1 MTQTVASLEG
11 RKQMGAGELTARY
24 DEALAYAS
32 AHHRDQFR
40 KGSRVPYLSHLMS
53 VSALVLEHG
62 GTEDQA
68 IAGLLH
74 DAVED
79 AEVGQG
85 RAVLE
90 HIGEAWGEPVAT
102 MVQACSDSL
111 NETTEGKRPW
121 EERKREYVAALRDP
135 AKKSDEAVLVTAAD
149 KTHNARCIADDLR
162 RYGPGFWST
171 FNAKPDRLLWYYDQ
185 VAAAIADRLPNH
197 SITPVL
203 QRAVAELHDA
213 TADSRLDDPN

>member
-11 RKQMGAGELTARY
+11 RKQMGAGELTVRY
-24 DEALAYAS
+24 DQALAYA
-32 AHHRDQFR
+32 AEHHRTQFR
-40 KGSRVPYLSHLMS
+40 KGSQVPYLSHLMS

-85 RAVLE
+85 RAVLQ
-90 HIGEAWGEPVAT
+90 HIGESWGERVAA
-102 MVQACSDSL
+102 MVAACSDSL
-111 NETTEGKRPW
+111 NDTPDGKLPW
-121 EERKREYVAALRDP
+121 EDRKRQYVAALRDP
-135 AKKSDEAVLVTAAD
+135 AKKPNDALLVTAAD

-162 RYGPGFWST
+162 RYGREFWST
-171 FNAKPDRLLWYYDQ
+171 FNAGPERLLWYYDE
-185 VAAAIADRLPNH
+185 VAAAIAARLPAH
-197 SITPVL
+197 SVTAVL
-203 QRAVAELHDA
+203 QRAVANLHVA
-213 TADSRLDDPN
+213 ASH

>member
-1 MTQTVASLEG
+1 LTQTVASLED

-79 AEVGQG
+79 AEAGQG
-85 RAVLE
+85 PAVLE
-90 HIGEAWGEPVAT
+90 HIGRTWGEPVAA
-102 MVQACSDSL
+102 MVKACSDSL
-111 NETTEGKRPW
+111 NETAEGKLPW
-121 EERKREYVAALRDP
+121 EDRKREYVAALRDP
-135 AKKSDEAVLVTAAD
+135 ARKSDDALLVTAAD
-149 KTHNARCIADDLR
+149 KTHNARCIAEDLR
-162 RYGPGFWST
+162 RYGPDFWAT
-171 FNAKPDRLLWYYDQ
+171 FNAGPERLLWYYDQ
-185 VAAAIADRLPNH
+185 VAAAIAERLPDH
-197 SITPVL
+197 SVTALL
-203 QRAVAELHDA
+203 QRAVADLHA
-213 TADSRLDDPN
+213 AAG